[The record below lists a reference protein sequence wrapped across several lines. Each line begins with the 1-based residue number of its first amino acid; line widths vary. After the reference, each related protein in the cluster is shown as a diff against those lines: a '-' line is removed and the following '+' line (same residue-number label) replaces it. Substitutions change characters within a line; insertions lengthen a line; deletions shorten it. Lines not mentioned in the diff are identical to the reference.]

1 MAAYNARPIER
12 LWHLGLLTPALNAMH
27 MAHLQYGGYRPG
39 AKNGNRH
46 HRLSANES
54 KLGNA
59 SAPIGALGAAGI
71 RLGLGSG
78 GAALSQ
84 DIWGDMRFMGLVH
97 SAWDA
102 LALPR
107 AAAPRCWGSKLRS
120 ARLRWENGRIFV
132 AWIFPAPPRNR

>member
-12 LWHLGLLTPALNAMH
+12 LWHLGLLTPALNAVH
-27 MAHLQYGGYRPG
+27 MVH
-39 AKNGNRH
+39 
-46 HRLSANES
+46 LSAADIGLAQRTGISITVCPQTNLQ
-54 KLGNA
+54 LGNGLP
-59 SAPIGALGAAGI
+59 PIGALGAAGI

-97 SAWDA
+97 TPGMRC
-102 LALPR
+102 ALPR

-120 ARLRWENGRIFV
+120 ARSRWENGRIFV
-132 AWIFPAPPRNR
+132 ASIFPAPARSR